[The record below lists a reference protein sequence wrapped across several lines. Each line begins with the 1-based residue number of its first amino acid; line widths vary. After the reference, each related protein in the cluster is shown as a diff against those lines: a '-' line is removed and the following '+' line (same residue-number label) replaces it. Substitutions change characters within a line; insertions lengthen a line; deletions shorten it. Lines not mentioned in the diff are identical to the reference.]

1 MQGSGDTREKKNVLG
16 TFFAALLLLG
26 VIVYGAYRIKPVF
39 EAARELHDEQKKGSS
54 LPAAASA
61 ASETSSDNST
71 ASASGTEASRQPTD
85 TAARA
90 GTEPKPAEPKPPE
103 IVAENI

>member
-1 MQGSGDTREKKNVLG
+1 MGAIARAPEPPKKKNVLG

-39 EAARELHDEQKKGSS
+39 EAARELHDEQKKGSN
-54 LPAAASA
+54 LPTAAPA

-71 ASASGTEASRQPTD
+71 ASAAGTEPSRQPTD
-85 TAARA
+85 PAAGGRTGA
-90 GTEPKPAEPKPPE
+90 KTTHPQPPE
-103 IVAENI
+103 